1 MKVAVVSIMKN
12 EEKHVRRWAESC
24 QDADYR
30 FLLDTGSTDSSVAV
44 AESCGVVVLHA
55 TIDPWHFARA
65 RNTLLDRLPD
75 DVDWIVNLDVDEVFG
90 EGWRAALEAV
100 PNDGSV
106 TRPRY
111 LYTWNWES
119 YVHDENGQ
127 IDVQGTIE
135 RGKPGLQYHGD
146 KITRRFSHR
155 WVNAVHEVNV
165 TQPGFA
171 ETQAFCGL
179 RIYHF
184 ADNTKSR
191 GQYLPLLLLDLEE
204 NPENDRN
211 TYYAARELMYHGRTE
226 ESVKLF
232 KRHLT
237 MESSKWAP
245 ERGYSMRYIAKQVPE
260 EREWWLLRGVAEYPW
275 GREIWLDLA
284 QHYHDEKNWMGCH
297 WAAWRCLQVT
307 DRGQLYLT
315 EARSWGWAPHD
326 LMALASYRLGYYEQA
341 IHQGKLA
348 LEHAPDDRRLKDNLF
363 FYENARSSVTVVIP
377 TKSNLDGLVSAVAD
391 CMKSRKVKRIVVV
404 ADGEKAWGVLSA
416 LPSSVVKLMVPEGTG
431 IHAMWNMGLE
441 IADGHV
447 LFLNDDVR
455 LGDGAIDAMCASLD
469 RNPDYGLV
477 CPQYWQQVSAAAQ
490 YVHDRDVFTE
500 TTCRG
505 RYDGTG
511 GMAGFCMMLD
521 SRLAEEWRFD
531 ERMKWW
537 YGDDDLVAHVVEKGL
552 RAAIISGASCVHAH
566 SKTVDN
572 DPPKDFAATVEND
585 RKIFQMK
592 WMDHA

>member
-12 EEKHVRRWAESC
+12 EAKHVERWADSC
-24 QDADYR
+24 RDADYR
-30 FLLDTGSTDSSVAV
+30 YLLDTGSTDDSVAL
-44 AESCGVVVLHA
+44 AQACGVTVLHA
-55 TIDPWHFARA
+55 KIDPWHFGRA
-65 RNTLLDRLPD
+65 RNTLLDQLPD

-90 EGWRAALEAV
+90 KGWRAALEAL

-106 TRPRY
+106 NRPRY

-119 YVHDENGQ
+119 KVTRNGVV
-127 IDVQGTIE
+127 DVEATIAE
-135 RGKPGLQYHGD
+135 GKPGLQYLGD

-165 TQPGFA
+165 NQKGHA
-171 ETQAFCGL
+171 ELQCHSDL

-184 ADNTKSR
+184 ADDTKSR
-191 GQYLPLLLLDLEE
+191 GHYLPLLLQDLEE

-232 KRHLT
+232 KRHIT
-237 MESSKWAP
+237 MPTSWWAP

-260 EREWWLLRGVAEYPW
+260 EREWWLLRGCAEYPW

-284 QHYHDEKNWMGCH
+284 QHYHDERNWTGCY

-307 DRGQLYLT
+307 DRGNLYLT
-315 EARSWGWAPHD
+315 EPRSWGWAPHD
-326 LMALASYRLGYYEQA
+326 LFAIAAYRLGFYEQA
-341 IHQGKLA
+341 IHQGSLA
-348 LEHAPDDRRLKDNLF
+348 LEHAPDDQRLRDNMF
-363 FYENARSSVTVVIP
+363 FYMHAQSKVTVVIP
-377 TKSNLDGLVSAVAD
+377 TKSNLDGLVRAVVA
-391 CMKSRKVKRIVVV
+391 CKKSPKVKRIVVV
-404 ADGEKAWGVLSA
+404 ADGEKAWDSLSA
-416 LPSSVVKLMVPEGTG
+416 LPPSVLKLMVPEGTG
-431 IHAMWNMGLE
+431 IHAMWNMGME
-441 IADGHV
+441 VADGHV

-455 LGDGAIDAMCASLD
+455 LGDGAIDRMCESLD
-469 RNPDYGLV
+469 RHLDYGLV
-477 CPQYWQQVSAAAQ
+477 CPQYHQQAGAHAQ
-490 YVHDRDVFTE
+490 YSTDKDVFTD

-521 SRLAEEWRFD
+521 SHLAEEWRFD

-537 YGDDDLVAHVVEKGL
+537 YGDDDLVAHVVGKGL
-552 RAAIISGASCVHAH
+552 RATIISGARCEHAH

-572 DPPKDFAATVEND
+572 DPPKGFAILVERD
-585 RKIFQMK
+585 RKIYEQK
-592 WMDHA
+592 RGIGA